1 VLTRRLIAIT
11 LVVVILDIAADTMA
25 VRAHVPSGITIEA
38 FQFPDGLTPVVDG
51 HLADWQLVGP
61 GLTLADF
68 TDLVAGSPADLLD
81 LEAEVWVGW
90 NDSDNRL
97 YVAAQVRDDIHQ
109 VDRPEGSA
117 ARIFQDDDLEIF
129 LDPDHSGGQYA
140 DFSDLSLEEQLAVN
154 GTEASHFVLA
164 GPHSDGISL
173 VNFSAAD
180 WYSLEQG
187 PHSEAAVRFVGV
199 PGGAGTVTYEFSVT
213 PFDLVNVTAD
223 FLSRPHDLRDGEV
236 LGFNLELSDY
246 DARSEVFDAKWS
258 LSGGQ
263 NAFRLSE
270 RFADL
275 RLAGLEARFWPT
287 AVTSNSWARIKA
299 SFAPR

>member
-1 VLTRRLIAIT
+1 VLTRRLIALTLT
-11 LVVVILDIAADTMA
+11 LVVVAGTPAA
-25 VRAHVPSGITIEA
+25 RAHLPSGITIEA

-51 HLADWQLVGP
+51 DLTDWPLVGP

-68 TDLVAGSPADLLD
+68 TDLVAGSPADPLD

-97 YVAAQVRDDIHQ
+97 YVAARVRDDIHQ

-140 DFSDLSLEEQLAVN
+140 DFSDLSLQEQLAVN
-154 GTEASHFVLA
+154 GTAASHFVLA
-164 GPHSDGISL
+164 GPHPDGVSL
-173 VNFSAAD
+173 VNFSAAG
-180 WYSLEQG
+180 WYALEQG
-187 PHSEAAVRFVGV
+187 LHSEAAVRFVGE
-199 PGGAGTVTYEFSVT
+199 PGGAGTVTYEFSAT

-236 LGFNLELSDY
+236 LGFNLEFSDY
-246 DARSEVFDAKWS
+246 DTRSEVFDAKWS

-275 RLAGLEARFWPT
+275 RLAALEERFRPT
-287 AVTSNSWARIKA
+287 AVTPNSWATIKA

>member
-1 VLTRRLIAIT
+1 MLTRRLIAVT
-11 LVVVILDIAADTMA
+11 LVVVSLDIVASTAA
-25 VRAHVPSGITIEA
+25 RAHLPSGITIEA

-51 HLADWQLVGP
+51 DLADWGLAGP

-68 TDLVAGSPADLLD
+68 TDLVAGSPADALD
-81 LEAEVWVGW
+81 LDAEVWVGW

-97 YVAAQVRDDIHQ
+97 YVAARVRDDIHQ
-109 VDRPEGSA
+109 VDRPAGSA

-140 DFSDLSLEEQLAVN
+140 DFSDLSLQEQFAAN
-154 GTEASHFVLA
+154 GSTASHFVLA
-164 GPHSDGISL
+164 GPHPDGISL
-173 VNFSAAD
+173 VNFSAAS
-180 WYSLEQG
+180 WYALEQG
-187 PHSEAAVRFVGV
+187 AHSEAAVRFVGE
-199 PGGAGTVTYEFSVT
+199 PGGAGTVTYEFSAT

-223 FLSRPHDLRDGEV
+223 FLSRSHDLRDGEV
-236 LGFNLELSDY
+236 IGFNLEFSDY
-246 DARSEVFDAKWS
+246 DTRSEVFDAKWS

-270 RFADL
+270 RFTDL
-275 RLAGLEARFWPT
+275 RLAALEDRFQPT
-287 AVTSNSWARIKA
+287 AVTPNSWARIKA